1 MGKWHGNGVEELQK
15 DEKRGKQGESFHFF
29 GLDVYCKSAVKVKG
43 GSHIMC
49 HINQCEFKLFLYL

>member
-1 MGKWHGNGVEELQK
+1 MGKWLGNRVEELQK
-15 DEKRGKQGESFHFF
+15 ERETKGQRESFHFF